1 MPSGRWRREIAI
13 GGREGTRVGHEQFSL
28 YPGGCALTA
37 KFRCFAAVRAGKQ
50 TTIDDFG
57 GKKNEIQ
64 GSDRRREAAGSAQS
78 N

>member
-1 MPSGRWRREIAI
+1 MSD
-13 GGREGTRVGHEQFSL
+13 
-28 YPGGCALTA
+28 
-37 KFRCFAAVRAGKQ
+37 KFRCFVAVRAGKQ

>member
-1 MPSGRWRREIAI
+1 MQINVDEDAYRILKETRDKMIASGIRAS
-13 GGREGTRVGHEQFSL
+13 FSDAVRL
-28 YPGGCALTA
+28 LDL
-37 KFRCFAAVRAGKQ
+37 AVRAGKQ